1 MSPASWLL
9 WIVSLAIL
17 LLLLLIEWRRAAREA
32 STRVAEQSHA
42 TRFILGLLLVICASV
57 MAATWLST
65 HETMDSGAQAVPWGT
80 VGLLYVAMIVG
91 MFAQY
96 FYFYAELKF
105 RWRSFIKPFL
115 ASPIIFMPLVSAY
128 QKALTGLDAFE
139 LGDLMLFLVAFQNG
153 FFWKVIFDKKEE
165 QLAAKK

>member
-9 WIVSLAIL
+9 WIVSLVIL

-32 STRVAEQSHA
+32 STQVAEQSHA

-57 MAATWLST
+57 IAAIWLST

-80 VGLLYVAMIVG
+80 VGVLYVAMIAG
-91 MFAQY
+91 MVAQY
-96 FYFYAELKF
+96 FYFYAHRKF

-115 ASPIIFMPLVSAY
+115 ASPIVFMPLVSAY
-128 QKALTGLDAFE
+128 QKALTSLDAFE
-139 LGDLMLFLVAFQNG
+139 LGDLMLLLVAFQNG
-153 FFWKVIFDKKEE
+153 FFWKVIFDKQEE
-165 QLAAKK
+165 HIAAKQ